1 MLPENY
7 SVANLSLRYK
17 IALTLIA
24 ILSILAYLNL
34 TNLIKKQSKYAKI
47 INISGRQRMLSQ
59 QIALFSIYYK
69 TKNLKYKVELM
80 EKSHN
85 YLTSLKDMPLN
96 VEKIFFHKPI
106 LLDER
111 VKKYIKEAKNFY
123 ETRSGKSLSYI
134 LNHSQTLLKDLDKVV
149 YEYQKESER
158 QTNELVKKEQF
169 ILILTLLTLLTEAL
183 FIFRPAIKKIEEYMK
198 KLIDEKMFEEAII
211 KSSPVAII
219 AIDEE
224 MKVNV
229 FNKNAEKIFGFK
241 KEDMINKDSLKNI
254 IPDKYYEGHLRG
266 FKNFI
271 KSGVL
276 KHNKPLEL
284 EGKRKNGEIFPIRVS
299 FGTTN
304 LNDKKIVIANIED
317 IYKEKEKD
325 KILLQQSRIAALGE
339 MIGNIAH
346 QWRQPL
352 NAIKI
357 VASGIKMRKNAGILK
372 IEDVDKDIDKII
384 NYTDYLSQT
393 IDDFRYFFIQDKMKE
408 EFDVLNI
415 AKRAV
420 SLVEASYKHHNIKIV
435 FEFDQDTKY
444 FYKGYPNELAQV
456 FLNILNNAKDVLIE
470 RDIKDKIVKITFLQT
485 GQKMN
490 IEIYDNGGGVEES
503 IIVKIFDPYF
513 TTKHK
518 AQGTG
523 MGLYMSKQIIEKHFN
538 GLLSVTNKEFIA
550 ENRKFYGACF
560 KIELLLP
567 EIKDTLEVS

>member
-1 MLPENY
+1 MLKKYNI
-7 SVANLSLRYK
+7 ANLSLRYK

-59 QIALFSIYYK
+59 QIALFAIYYK
-69 TKNLKYKVELM
+69 TKNLKQKIELM

-85 YLTSLKDMPLN
+85 YLISLKNMPKS
-96 VEKIFFHKPI
+96 VEKIFFKKPVF
-106 LLDER
+106 LDKR

-123 ETRSGKSLSYI
+123 KTRSGKSLSYI
-134 LNHSQTLLKDLDKVV
+134 LNHSQVLLKDLDKVV

-158 QTNELVKKEQF
+158 QTSELVQKEQF
-169 ILILTLLTLLTEAL
+169 ILILTLFTLLIEAL

-198 KLIDEKMFEEAII
+198 KLINEKIFEEAIVN
-211 KSSPVAII
+211 SSPVAII
-219 AIDEE
+219 AVDDE

-241 KEDMINKDSLKNI
+241 KEEMIDNEDTLEKI
-254 IPDKYYEGHLRG
+254 IPENYYEAHLKG

-271 KSGVL
+271 NNGVL
-276 KHNKPLEL
+276 KNNNVPLEF

-304 LNDKKIVIANIED
+304 LNNKKIVIANIED
-317 IYKEKEKD
+317 IKKEKEKD

-372 IEDVDKDIDKII
+372 IEDIEKDIEKII

-393 IDDFRYFFIQDKMKE
+393 IDDFRNFFKQEKRKE
-408 EFDVLNI
+408 EFNVLDI
-415 AKRAV
+415 VKRAL
-420 SLVEASYKHHNIKIV
+420 SLVEASYKHNNIRAIFEYDKKI
-435 FEFDQDTKY
+435 KY
-444 FYKGYPNELAQV
+444 FYVGYPNELAQV

-470 RDIKDKIVKITFLQT
+470 REIKEKIVKVSLLKTEERLI
-485 GQKMN
+485 
-490 IEIYDNGGGVEES
+490 IEICDNGGGVKDNV
-503 IIVKIFDPYF
+503 IVKIFDPYF

-538 GLLSVTNKEFIA
+538 GFLNVTNKEFIVDN
-550 ENRKFYGACF
+550 EKFYGACF
-560 KIELLLP
+560 KIELILQ
-567 EIKDTLEVS
+567 KD